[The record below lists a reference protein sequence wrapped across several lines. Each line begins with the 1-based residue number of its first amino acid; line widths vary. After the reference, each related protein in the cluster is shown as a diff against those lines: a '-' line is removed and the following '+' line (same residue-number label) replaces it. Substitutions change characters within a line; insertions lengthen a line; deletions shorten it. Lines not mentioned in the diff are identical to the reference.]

1 MCRNCFSYSYVHYI
15 SHDNTPADRVK
26 CVLRVL
32 GELPSKRCTV
42 SARQCVS
49 TDEEHMCRGTAAAV
63 SSLSVCCAKLVQ
75 PSLLDDNIT
84 LQRKNKTF
92 A

>member
-1 MCRNCFSYSYVHYI
+1 MFWASYQVSG
-15 SHDNTPADRVK
+15 
-26 CVLRVL
+26 VL
-32 GELPSKRCTV
+32 CT

-49 TDEEHMCRGTAAAV
+49 TDEEHVCRGTAAAV

-75 PSLLDDNIT
+75 PSLLGDNIT